1 MRLCLAIEN
10 GRAKGKRVEIPVD
23 GELIGGR
30 DPSASLRLPDVM
42 VSRQHFR
49 VRHLADGCEVEDLD
63 SQNGTFLNDK
73 RVEGTT
79 SMRVGDVLRAGDTT
93 LSLLEVES
101 KGLIGK
107 ELAGYRVLE
116 RLGAGGMGTVFRATQ
131 LSLGREVA
139 FKVLSSRLIED
150 TTFVDLFFK
159 EARAAGALNHPNIV
173 AVYDVGRQK
182 GLYYLSMEYMPKGS
196 VQDLLDREGK
206 IAWTDAIR
214 IVRDAA
220 RGLDYARQKQIV
232 HRDIKPDNLMIAED
246 DAVKIADLGLA
257 HNLAETGSG
266 SEGIIGTPHFIAP
279 EQAQGKKVDVRSDL
293 YSLGASFYRM
303 VVGRNPFHGR
313 KVRDIIVAQV
323 KEMPMPAHEADTTI
337 PREVSAVIE
346 RLMQKDP
353 DDRYA
358 TPGELIA
365 DLERAF
371 ERAGAGTGPS
381 KGLWIGV
388 GAAALAAIVGGW
400 AMFGGGGDKPAD
412 PNDPDVVRPTGPAP
426 TGPIAANGN
435 GGGTDEAGGNG
446 GGNGGAPDPAA
457 VEQAARLR
465 ELEAKAAFHE
475 VQSAEVT
482 DAERITRYRAVAKK
496 HDGTEYGRRAGEEA
510 SALAKRVAAA
520 DAARTAAVAAL
531 EQQWTDAKQAV
542 ADLLAESR
550 FAAAHARVST
560 FIENHPTVDGVDHR
574 PDAEALKTKIETDA
588 ASALAALETTAEAL
602 AAKEDFDG
610 ARAAFSP
617 FAERV
622 ADAEAPAEVFTTL
635 ATKVATIRKA
645 LTERQDAARAKR
657 YAAERSALI
666 TAYSDA
672 FDAAERYRF
681 TDAIGLLEAARKQ
694 SRVPSYRA
702 RYDVAL
708 DALRKIVAV
717 RAAFIERGNRRDGL
731 AEREVPLDRAMVGN
745 ETGTLKKVDEEDLQ
759 IEVRIRGRRNTVK
772 RPWSEYPQDKYLE
785 LFNDDRWAM
794 TPDER
799 LGVAWLALL
808 FGRHDIAME
817 RARAAAVP
825 AATARVEHECRAAAL
840 LDQLLEAAR
849 AEAWAKVRQHAVE
862 LRTEYA
868 DTIAF
873 VRNTNG
879 ETALAKE

>member
-23 GELIGGR
+23 GELIAGR
-30 DPSASLRLPDVM
+30 DPSAPLRLPDVM

-49 VRHLADGCEVEDLD
+49 VAHRAEGVTVEDLD
-63 SQNGTFLNDK
+63 SQNGTFLNDR
-73 RVEGTT
+73 RVEGSAT
-79 SMRVGDVLRAGDTT
+79 MRVGDVLRAGDTM

-173 AVYDVGRQK
+173 AVYDVGREK

-257 HNLAETGSG
+257 HNLAESGDG
-266 SEGIIGTPHFIAP
+266 SEGIIGTPHFISP

-323 KEMPMPAHEADTTI
+323 KEMPMPAHEADATV

-365 DLERAF
+365 DVERAF
-371 ERAGAGTGPS
+371 ERAGAGAGSS

-388 GAAALAAIVGGW
+388 GAVGLAAIVGGW
-400 AMFGGGGDKPAD
+400 ALFGGGGDKPVE
-412 PNDPDVVRPTGPAP
+412 PNDPDIVKPTGPVGGDP
-426 TGPIAANGN
+426 TAANGN
-435 GGGTDEAGGNG
+435 GQNTGETGGNG
-446 GGNGGAPDPAA
+446 SGGAPDPAA
-457 VEQAARLR
+457 AEQAARLR

-475 VQSAEVT
+475 VQSASVT
-482 DAERITRYRAVAKK
+482 DAERVGRYRAVAKK
-496 HDGTEYGRRAGEEA
+496 HAGTEFGTRAGEEA
-510 SALAKRVAAA
+510 KALAKRVADAK
-520 DAARTAAVAAL
+520 AARTAAIAAV
-531 EQQWTDAKQAV
+531 EQQWKDTRAAV
-542 ADLLAESR
+542 DDLVAESR
-550 FAAAHARVST
+550 FAAAHARVTS
-560 FIENHPTVDGVDHR
+560 FIEDHPTVDGVDHR
-574 PDAEALKTKIETDA
+574 ADAETLRTKIEDDAKAAFAALDAKAQSLA
-588 ASALAALETTAEAL
+588 AS
-602 AAKEDFDG
+602 EDFDA

-617 FAERV
+617 FAEHV
-622 ADAEAPAEVFTTL
+622 ADGDAPNEAFTAL
-635 ATKVATIRKA
+635 AAKVEAARKT
-645 LTERQDAARAKR
+645 LTERQDAARTKR
-657 YAAERSALI
+657 FGVERRALI
-666 TAYSDA
+666 DAYAKA
-672 FDAAERYRF
+672 FDLAEGYRF
-681 TDAIGLLEAARKQ
+681 ADAIAVLEAAGKQ
-694 SRVPSYRA
+694 SRVASYQA
-702 RYDVAL
+702 RYADGLA
-708 DALRKIVAV
+708 ALRRIVAV
-717 RAAFIERGNRRDGL
+717 REAFIERANRRDGL
-731 AEREVPLDRAMVGN
+731 ADREVPLDRAMVGN
-745 ETGTLKKVDEEDLQ
+745 ESGTLKKVDAEDLH

-772 RPWSEYPQDKYLE
+772 RPWSEYPADKYLE
-785 LFNDDRWAM
+785 LFSEDRWAM
-794 TPDER
+794 TPDDR
-799 LGVAWLALL
+799 IGVAWLAVL

-817 RARAAAVP
+817 RVRPIGDPKVI
-825 AATARVEHECRAAAL
+825 RRIEHECRAAAL
-840 LDQLLEAAR
+840 LERLLDAAR
-849 AEAWAKVRQHAVE
+849 TEAWSKVRQYAVE